1 MVAHARIDCMNEK
14 TTPDDADHLKAL
26 LKRIASDQDHA
37 AFQSLFRHFAPRIKG
52 FMIKAGSD
60 AHVADDLV
68 QDVFLKVWNK
78 AALYNPEK
86 AGASTWIFT
95 IARNVRIDRLRKQSS
110 RHFDDIDDMEL
121 IDDAPASDELLARN
135 QTDKIVGSV
144 IATLPTD
151 QQDAIRLSFVENM
164 SQSEV
169 SEKLDIP
176 LGTVKS
182 RLRLAYQKM
191 RKNLEGVA

>member
-1 MVAHARIDCMNEK
+1 MNEK

-52 FMIKAGSD
+52 FMIKAGSE